1 MNSYENNFETSFF
14 KEVYALVKK
23 VPKGKV
29 TSYGRIAALLGKPRA
44 ARAVGYAL
52 NALSKGQEQKIPWQ
66 RVINSQGKI
75 SFRGDTG
82 RSILQKKMLEDEG
95 IKFDSTESI
104 DWKVFGWPD
113 MISNKPIR
121 KKRKNLSRIRF
132 D

>member
-29 TSYGRIAALLGKPRA
+29 TSYGRIAALLGNPRA

-113 MISNKPIR
+113 TISNKPIR